1 MSDPEH
7 PAAEP
12 TAVGDGPDAAAK
24 SAAFW
29 ARVDSA
35 SAGWTPAQ
43 RRGATTLTESVVI
56 GARVMVSARLTGL
69 AAEMSFWGI
78 FALPWVLLGAVAG
91 LAWVQARLGLD
102 LLAQAQQ
109 LILDTAAKVLT
120 PEVVE
125 DFVEPLV
132 AEMFQYGSTGLSLVS
147 FVIAVWSGS
156 RLVATAVQAVVI
168 VSGDKYAGYVRT
180 RARALM
186 LYAASLLV
194 LIPITILM
202 LAGPDFFAQVLG
214 TSGVWL
220 FWIGFL
226 GATTILISALYHF
239 ALVPRR
245 PLRRALPGAL
255 VAVAGW
261 VLGSIGLRVYLAYSF
276 SRGSLYGIVGA
287 PIAVMLWAYVTSYV
301 VLLGALVNRV
311 VDEWRGM
318 PSFPT
323 FSQSLRRLLRPDD
336 AHGVA
341 EPHDAGPD
349 HGGVDP
355 AKP

>member
-1 MSDPEH
+1 MTEPGPE
-7 PAAEP
+7 PEQSRRS
-12 TAVGDGPDAAAK
+12 
-24 SAAFW
+24 SASASFW
-29 ARVDSA
+29 SRVDSA

-43 RRGATTLTESVVI
+43 RRGAATLTESVAI
-56 GARVMVSARLTGL
+56 GARVMVSTRFTGL

-91 LAWVQARLGLD
+91 LAWVQSQFGFD

-109 LILDTAAKVLT
+109 LILDTASKVLT
-120 PEVVE
+120 PEVVDE
-125 DFVEPLV
+125 FIEPLV

-147 FVIAVWSGS
+147 FVIALWSGS

-180 RARALM
+180 RARALL

-194 LIPITILM
+194 LIPVTILM
-202 LAGPDFFAQVLG
+202 LAGPDLFSRWLG
-214 TSGVWL
+214 TSGLWL
-220 FWIGFL
+220 FWVGFL
-226 GATTILISALYHF
+226 GATSILFAALYHF
-239 ALVPRR
+239 SLVPRR

-261 VLGSIGLRVYLAYSF
+261 VLGSIGLRVYLTYSF
-276 SRGSLYGIVGA
+276 TRGSLYGIVGA

-311 VDEWRGM
+311 IDEWRELS
-318 PSFPT
+318 SFPT
-323 FSQSLRRLLRPDD
+323 FAQSLRRLLRPDD

-341 EPHDAGPD
+341 AADDPGPD
-349 HGGVDP
+349 DSRVDP

>member
-1 MSDPEH
+1 MTEPD
-7 PAAEP
+7 AEP
-12 TAVGDGPDAAAK
+12 EQSRRA
-24 SAAFW
+24 SASASFW
-29 ARVDSA
+29 SRVDSA
-35 SAGWTPAQ
+35 SSGWTPAQ
-43 RRGATTLTESVVI
+43 RRGAATLTESVSI
-56 GARVMVSARLTGL
+56 GARVMVSTRFTGL

-91 LAWVQARLGLD
+91 LAWVQSQFGFD
-102 LLAQAQQ
+102 VLAQAQQ
-109 LILDTAAKVLT
+109 LILDTASKVLT
-120 PEVVE
+120 PEVVDE
-125 DFVEPLV
+125 FIEPLV

-147 FVIAVWSGS
+147 FVIALWSGS

-180 RARALM
+180 RARALL

-194 LIPITILM
+194 LIPVTILM
-202 LAGPDFFAQVLG
+202 LAGPDLFSRWLG
-214 TSGVWL
+214 TSGLWL

-226 GATTILISALYHF
+226 GATSILFAALYHF
-239 ALVPRR
+239 SLVPRR

-276 SRGSLYGIVGA
+276 TRGSLYGIVGA

-311 VDEWRGM
+311 LDEWRDM
-318 PSFPT
+318 ASFPT
-323 FSQSLRRLLRPDD
+323 FAQSLRGLLRPDHAHRVATADD
-336 AHGVA
+336 AL
-341 EPHDAGPD
+341 PD
-349 HGGVDP
+349 DGGVDP